1 MRSASVLV
9 AGAAMVA
16 VLCGCSQ
23 EDQVL
28 TIDLASD
35 EPVTRTVPASGEMT
49 ISSPAGIS
57 VTLPEGS
64 VEPGTKVTVTPV
76 DPRQVEGLPPTTG
89 EAGFVLS
96 FDRAPKGSPRVTF
109 TNRLKGE
116 VPLPDLV
123 AAVPVMLPVTNGA
136 SPSLGPGAAPVWSVA
151 PALAAT
157 RPTPNY
163 VMFPGLD
170 PNALNKLVSLLDR
183 VSATFPQDPHPL
195 TSLTLLPPVL
205 PSGIFPN
212 KTLRDYP
219 TVFYPG
225 FTQLGTPQPGACEE
239 TDPCDLLITTTTP
252 GYTLFY
258 ELYPGSLEVAH
269 PIIPEGRSSATFS
282 LVCTGIEVDEEVI
295 QCGHEVIDLRGSR
308 TLLERYPG
316 AVAVTALISANA
328 TLHADGTAE
337 GSIQYDVALR
347 VPMASGITG
356 YALADSLD
364 VTGQWSVDGDRIT
377 IGGYTFLYG
386 TPDPDHFVLALSDSV
401 KIKHNDGRETWEPV
415 QAFLKLTRLH

>member
-123 AAVPVMLPVTNGA
+123 AAVPV
-136 SPSLGPGAAPVWSVA
+136 
-151 PALAAT
+151 
-157 RPTPNY
+157 
-163 VMFPGLD
+163 FPGLN
-170 PNALNKLVSLLDR
+170 PNALNKLVWLLDR
-183 VSATFPQDPHPL
+183 VSATFPQDPL

-219 TVFYPG
+219 TFFYPS
-225 FTQLGTPQPGACEE
+225 FTQQGTPQPGACEE